1 MKAHHTNTSGAA
13 RRAGTAILARRAS
26 LAVMALAA
34 AAGAGMAAPA
44 LAAPYPCQNVK
55 LVSPYPPGGTTDIL
69 ARLIAPSLQS
79 SLEVPVIVENRGGAS
94 SNIGTEY
101 VARAQPD
108 GCTLLLGNNTGIV
121 INRNLYQLR
130 QDPVKALRPVAEV
143 AAMPLVLYVNPKV
156 PAKTLPELVQ
166 LIKHTTTPYSF
177 ASGGSGSPQH
187 LAGELFKLATGTDL
201 LHIPYKGQ
209 GPAMMDVVGGQV
221 QMAFETTA
229 VLAPQA
235 KAGRVVALATTG
247 ATRADGFKDLPTM
260 TESGFKDFII
270 TNWYGVFA
278 PAEVPEALVTRLNKA
293 VESAL
298 AAPETAARL
307 AELGSE
313 KVGGSANDFAAFV
326 TSEVPRWEAVV
337 KRSNAKVD

>member
-1 MKAHHTNTSGAA
+1 MNIKTTRTTGSA
-13 RRAGTAILARRAS
+13 RRRL
-26 LAVMALAA
+26 LAA
-34 AAGAGMAAPA
+34 AIVGMAACAGLPA
-44 LAAPYPCQNVK
+44 HAQPYPCQNLK
-55 LVSPYPPGGTTDIL
+55 IVSPYPPGGTTDIL
-69 ARLIAPSLQS
+69 ARLIAPSLQK

-108 GCTLLLGNNTGIV
+108 GCTVLLGNNTGVV
-121 INRNLYQLR
+121 INRNLYSLR
-130 QDPVKALRPVAEV
+130 LDPVQALRPVAEV

-166 LIKHTTTPYSF
+166 LLRSSSAPYSF

-187 LAGELFKLATGTDL
+187 LAGELFKLATGTDI

-209 GPAMMDVVGGQV
+209 GPAMMDVIGGQV
-221 QMAFETTA
+221 QIAFETTA
-229 VLAPQA
+229 ALSPQA
-235 KAGRVVALATTG
+235 KAGRVVPLATTG
-247 ATRADGFKDLPTM
+247 ATRAEGYADIPTM
-260 TESGFKDFII
+260 TEAGYKNFVI

-278 PAEVPEALVTRLNKA
+278 PAGVDDALVTRLNGA

-298 AAPETAARL
+298 ASPEVSNKL

-313 KVGGSANDFAAFV
+313 KVSGSASAFAAFV
-326 TSEVPRWEAVV
+326 SSEVPRWEEVV
-337 KRSNAKVD
+337 KRSHAKVD